1 MYVCAYGRSDMH
13 AHTHTTHSVQDA
25 GTQSNMCMWCVCH
38 LVASSPA
45 TIKNSANIT
54 HMYIS
59 TCVRYIHTRTQD
71 SYSVCTC
78 ALCVCVCS
86 GSVLEWRRLHHSS
99 LVPHSP
105 LLPTRK
111 SSTDHKHVV
120 ESVVLIPALTV
131 KAHYQSIVGPSYSNL
146 SASKPSQGPS
156 TSPKHTAAEA
166 RHTASVAPPPQLPSA
181 SGGSQVLPVK
191 QGILSLSAV
200 VESLPEHIKLT
211 PSLLEFIEQVAQPT
225 LAAAAVSSSS
235 STESISNMAAEVE
248 VGGERGGAVRTTS
261 PISFPVDVTLTF
273 YIQPST
279 VYLTCQP
286 HSQVECS
293 IQSPNVNL
301 VISFSLF
308 SRQMCDGPPGQDSS
322 SPTASL
328 TGSNTSRVVPF
339 NKLYVTGCL
348 STFAL
353 QLYILKH
360 GSTSASANRE
370 ALSLTLGHALF
381 HLSRNSV
388 SVSTCTTHNKLQ
400 VSGASMH
407 ACTAYKSSMHVHQL
421 HAHACQLHAHARQLH
436 VLAHACQ
443 LHAHSRQLHTCTSAT
458 CTPATYMH
466 ISYMHMHASYSTC
479 MYVCTTLTKKH
490 WIHQD
495 CSRTTRT

>member
-1 MYVCAYGRSDMH
+1 MCVHMAGQTCM
-13 AHTHTTHSVQDA
+13 HTHTPHILFKMLAHSL
-25 GTQSNMCMWCVCH
+25 TCVCGVSAILLHH
-38 LVASSPA
+38 LQPPSRTVQTLHICTSLHVLD
-45 TIKNSANIT
+45 TYT
-54 HMYIS
+54 HAHKTVTVY
-59 TCVRYIHTRTQD
+59 VH
-71 SYSVCTC
+71 VH
-78 ALCVCVCS
+78 CVCVCS
-86 GSVLEWRRLHHSS
+86 GSMLEWRRLHHSS

-436 VLAHACQ
+436 ILAHACQ